1 MAKILVVDDEPNIR
15 EVVGL
20 YLRREGYDVLS
31 AADGEEGLELYH
43 QGRPDLVVLDLILP
57 KLDGLEV
64 CRRMQAQRRVPL
76 IMLTARGEEADR
88 VLGMGAAADDYV
100 VKPFRLRELMAR
112 VSALLRETEAR
123 TNQADGGTL
132 AFDGMRLD
140 PVTREVVI
148 RGTTATL
155 TAREFDLLYHL
166 ASSPGRT
173 FTRDELMEAVWDHQ
187 FAAEPTAVTM
197 SVRRLREKI
206 EEDPGHPRHLLTIWG
221 VGTGWGS
228 GGAYVGP
235 ALVLVALVLVLG
247 ACGPA
252 GGGDQAETVTVIKTV
267 PADEGSGRAEEL
279 GPELTLGDTF
289 TTSGA
294 GNEVTVLS
302 YESPLTPAASS
313 RPDPGFEF
321 SAVEIEG
328 CASRDPDNYRMLVG
342 PASFS
347 LQMPDG
353 ARVQPE
359 TGGDVA
365 RVTERALVTISGL
378 R

>member
-88 VLGMGAAADDYV
+88 VLGMGAGADDYV

-221 VGTGWGS
+221 VDTGWGS

-267 PADEGSGRAEEL
+267 PADEGSGRAE
-279 GPELTLGDTF
+279 
-289 TTSGA
+289 
-294 GNEVTVLS
+294 
-302 YESPLTPAASS
+302 
-313 RPDPGFEF
+313 
-321 SAVEIEG
+321 
-328 CASRDPDNYRMLVG
+328 
-342 PASFS
+342 
-347 LQMPDG
+347 
-353 ARVQPE
+353 
-359 TGGDVA
+359 
-365 RVTERALVTISGL
+365 
-378 R
+378 